1 MMRGLSL
8 DRGPLL
14 PTLLL
19 VPAAVLLGGLLALPL
34 VLGVLLGFK
43 DATIGEAG
51 NFIGLD
57 NYRYLITDP
66 VFRITALN
74 TALYTLVTVVFKL
87 ALGLALALIL
97 NQRFAGYR
105 FWRSVLL
112 LPYVVPTVLSAFA
125 WWWILDPQF
134 SFISWALVKL
144 GVLDRNVSF
153 LGNSWLARASLMVA
167 NIWRGIPF
175 FTVGYLAGLQAIPK
189 ELHEAAAI
197 DGAGDWQIFWQ
208 ITWILLLP
216 LTTILTIFSA
226 IFTFTDFQLIWT
238 ITRGGP
244 ANATHLFVTLAYQR
258 AIPGGAL
265 GEGAAIAGFTL
276 PFLSLLLDDAH
287 LHQTERGAG
296 ERHSQPVLG
305 GSSDAG
311 SRQVPAFLHQLPAL
325 VLEHDGRRVRGD
337 RAEHLGQ
344 LLRGGRPRP
353 PALPRRRRREPRDL
367 PRVPDPARHPL
378 HPPRGG
384 DAQAGLVRS
393 ALVARASL
401 FDLPH
406 PVL

>member
-1 MMRGLSL
+1 MARNGRRGWLRPEWLSL

-19 VPAAVLLGGLLALPL
+19 LPSAVLLGGLLAFPL

-43 DATIGEAG
+43 DATIGSEG
-51 NFIGLD
+51 SFIGLE
-57 NYRYLITDP
+57 NYRYLLTDP

-74 TALYTLVTVVFKL
+74 TTLYTLVTVLFKL
-87 ALGLALALIL
+87 ALGLGLALLL

-134 SFISWALVKL
+134 SFISWALVKAGL
-144 GVLDRNVSF
+144 LQQNINF
-153 LGNSWLARASLMVA
+153 LGNATLARGSLMVA

-197 DGAGDWQIFWQ
+197 DGASTWQIFWR
-208 ITWILLLP
+208 ITWVLLLP

-276 PFLSLLLDDAH
+276 PFLALLAWGALDA
-287 LHQTERGAG
+287 LR
-296 ERHSQPVLG
+296 
-305 GSSDAG
+305 
-311 SRQVPAFLHQLPAL
+311 RQ
-325 VLEHDGRRVRGD
+325 E
-337 RAEHLGQ
+337 
-344 LLRGGRPRP
+344 
-353 PALPRRRRREPRDL
+353 
-367 PRVPDPARHPL
+367 
-378 HPPRGG
+378 
-384 DAQAGLVRS
+384 
-393 ALVARASL
+393 
-401 FDLPH
+401 
-406 PVL
+406 

>member
-1 MMRGLSL
+1 MRRLSL
-8 DRGPLL
+8 AFDRGPLL
-14 PTLLL
+14 ATLMLL
-19 VPAAVLLGGLLALPL
+19 PAAALLGGLLAFPL
-34 VLGVLLGFK
+34 ALGVLLGFK
-43 DATIGEAG
+43 DATIGDPG
-51 NFIGLD
+51 SFIGLQ
-57 NYRYLITDP
+57 NYRYLLTDP

-74 TALYTLVTVVFKL
+74 TALYTLVTVLFKL
-87 ALGLALALIL
+87 GLGLALALIL

-144 GVLDRNVSF
+144 GVLDRNVNF

-258 AIPGGAL
+258 AIPGGAM

-276 PFLSLLLDDAH
+276 PFLALLAWAAL
-287 LHQTERGAG
+287 GA
-296 ERHSQPVLG
+296 
-305 GSSDAG
+305 
-311 SRQVPAFLHQLPAL
+311 
-325 VLEHDGRRVRGD
+325 
-337 RAEHLGQ
+337 
-344 LLRGGRPRP
+344 LRT
-353 PALPRRRRREPRDL
+353 
-367 PRVPDPARHPL
+367 
-378 HPPRGG
+378 
-384 DAQAGLVRS
+384 QA
-393 ALVARASL
+393 
-401 FDLPH
+401 
-406 PVL
+406 

>member
-1 MMRGLSL
+1 MRGLSL

-19 VPAAVLLGGLLALPL
+19 VPAAVLLGGLLAFPL
-34 VLGVLLGFK
+34 VLGTLLGFK

-51 NFIGLD
+51 SFIGLD
-57 NYRYLITDP
+57 NSRYLLTDP

-134 SFISWALVKL
+134 SFVSWALVRL
-144 GVLDRNVSF
+144 GLLDRRIDF
-153 LGNSWLARASLMVA
+153 LGHAWLARGSLMVA
-167 NIWRGIPF
+167 NVWRGIPF
-175 FTVGYLAGLQAIPK
+175 FAVGYLAGLQAIPN
-189 ELHEAAAI
+189 ELYEAAAL
-197 DGAGDWQIFWQ
+197 DGASRWQIFWQ
-208 ITWILLLP
+208 ITWLLLLP

-276 PFLSLLLDDAH
+276 PLLALLGWGALDA
-287 LHQTERGAG
+287 LR
-296 ERHSQPVLG
+296 
-305 GSSDAG
+305 
-311 SRQVPAFLHQLPAL
+311 RQ
-325 VLEHDGRRVRGD
+325 E
-337 RAEHLGQ
+337 
-344 LLRGGRPRP
+344 
-353 PALPRRRRREPRDL
+353 
-367 PRVPDPARHPL
+367 
-378 HPPRGG
+378 
-384 DAQAGLVRS
+384 
-393 ALVARASL
+393 
-401 FDLPH
+401 
-406 PVL
+406 

>member
-1 MMRGLSL
+1 MRRLSL
-8 DRGPLL
+8 AFDRGPLL
-14 PTLLL
+14 ATLMLL
-19 VPAAVLLGGLLALPL
+19 PAAALLGGLLAFPL
-34 VLGVLLGFK
+34 ALGVLLGFK
-43 DATIGEAG
+43 DATIGDPG
-51 NFIGLD
+51 SFIGLQ
-57 NYRYLITDP
+57 NYRYLLTDP

-74 TALYTLVTVVFKL
+74 TALYTLVTVLFKL
-87 ALGLALALIL
+87 GLGLALALIL

-144 GVLDRNVSF
+144 GVLDRNVNF

-258 AIPGGAL
+258 ASPGGAM

-276 PFLSLLLDDAH
+276 PFLALLAWAAL
-287 LHQTERGAG
+287 GA
-296 ERHSQPVLG
+296 
-305 GSSDAG
+305 
-311 SRQVPAFLHQLPAL
+311 
-325 VLEHDGRRVRGD
+325 
-337 RAEHLGQ
+337 
-344 LLRGGRPRP
+344 LRT
-353 PALPRRRRREPRDL
+353 
-367 PRVPDPARHPL
+367 
-378 HPPRGG
+378 
-384 DAQAGLVRS
+384 QA
-393 ALVARASL
+393 
-401 FDLPH
+401 
-406 PVL
+406 

>member
-1 MMRGLSL
+1 VARNGHGGWLRPGGLSL
-8 DRGPLL
+8 DHGPLL

-19 VPAAVLLGGLLALPL
+19 LPSAVLLGGLLAFPL

-43 DATIGEAG
+43 DATIGSEG
-51 NFIGLD
+51 SFIGLE
-57 NYRYLITDP
+57 NYRYLLTDP

-74 TALYTLVTVVFKL
+74 TALYTLVTVLFKL

-134 SFISWALVKL
+134 SFISWALVKAGLL
-144 GVLDRNVSF
+144 GQNINF
-153 LGNSWLARASLMVA
+153 LGNAVLARGSLMVA

-197 DGAGDWQIFWQ
+197 DGASTWQIFWR
-208 ITWILLLP
+208 ITWVLLLP

-276 PFLSLLLDDAH
+276 PFLALLAWGALDA
-287 LHQTERGAG
+287 LR
-296 ERHSQPVLG
+296 
-305 GSSDAG
+305 
-311 SRQVPAFLHQLPAL
+311 RQ
-325 VLEHDGRRVRGD
+325 E
-337 RAEHLGQ
+337 
-344 LLRGGRPRP
+344 
-353 PALPRRRRREPRDL
+353 
-367 PRVPDPARHPL
+367 
-378 HPPRGG
+378 
-384 DAQAGLVRS
+384 
-393 ALVARASL
+393 
-401 FDLPH
+401 
-406 PVL
+406 

>member
-1 MMRGLSL
+1 MREFSL

-14 PTLLL
+14 PTMLL
-19 VPAAVLLGGLLALPL
+19 VPAAVLLGGLLAFPL

-51 NFIGLD
+51 NFIGFE
-57 NYRYLITDP
+57 NYRYLLTDP
-66 VFRITALN
+66 VLRITALN

-134 SFISWALVKL
+134 SFISWGLLKL
-144 GVLDRNVSF
+144 GILDQHVNF
-153 LGNSWLARASLMVA
+153 LGNAWLARASLMVA
-167 NIWRGIPF
+167 NVWRGIPF
-175 FTVGYLAGLQAIPK
+175 FTVGYLAGLQSIPK

-197 DGAGDWQIFWQ
+197 DGATGWRTFWE
-208 ITWILLLP
+208 ITWVLLLP

-226 IFTFTDFQLIWT
+226 IFTFTDFQLVWT

-258 AIPGGAL
+258 AIAGGAL

-276 PFLSLLLDDAH
+276 PFLALLAWAALDA
-287 LHQTERGAG
+287 LR
-296 ERHSQPVLG
+296 RQP
-305 GSSDAG
+305 
-311 SRQVPAFLHQLPAL
+311 
-325 VLEHDGRRVRGD
+325 
-337 RAEHLGQ
+337 
-344 LLRGGRPRP
+344 
-353 PALPRRRRREPRDL
+353 
-367 PRVPDPARHPL
+367 
-378 HPPRGG
+378 
-384 DAQAGLVRS
+384 
-393 ALVARASL
+393 
-401 FDLPH
+401 
-406 PVL
+406 